1 LEILTDIADGLELS
15 LSDAINLPDLDSRVL
30 KTNVLKRLIL
40 FRDDINDFFRRSQTE
55 DCYRFACDVVVKYG
69 LLTKYKTQNDI
80 ESLARAGNVEEL
92 LNWIGG
98 VSERIKYERMDELY
112 ASGEIQDGV
121 ELTLND
127 ISAVTI
133 GEFLEDASLLSA
145 VDVGE
150 DENKVQLMTIHAS
163 KGLEFPHVYV
173 VGMEENIFPS
183 GGWMASETEIEEE
196 RRLFYV
202 AMTRAKKTL
211 DLSFAASRFR
221 NGKTESNSPSRFV
234 KEIDAQYVANP
245 LVADREDDD
254 EPKRGFGGWGQRT
267 SAKAKFGGGGYSYG
281 NSGPVRTERPSQPVR
296 KTEPTPVRRPQVVVK
311 RVSDAEFEPTPI
323 LQLKA
328 GQRIEHN
335 RFGFGNILEITGT
348 IPDLKAKIAFDD
360 HGEKILLLKYAK
372 IRVV

>member
-1 LEILTDIADGLELS
+1 VSDEESSNKIA
-15 LSDAINLPDLDSRVL
+15 
-30 KTNVLKRLIL
+30 
-40 FRDDINDFFRRSQTE
+40 
-55 DCYRFACDVVVKYG
+55 
-69 LLTKYKTQNDI
+69 
-80 ESLARAGNVEEL
+80 
-92 LNWIGG
+92 
-98 VSERIKYERMDELY
+98 
-112 ASGEIQDGV
+112 
-121 ELTLND
+121 
-127 ISAVTI
+127 
-133 GEFLEDASLLSA
+133 
-145 VDVGE
+145 
-150 DENKVQLMTIHAS
+150 LMTVHSS
-163 KGLEFPHVYV
+163 KGLEFPYVYV
-173 VGMEENIFPS
+173 AGMEENIFPS
-183 GGWMASETEIEEE
+183 GGFMASESEIEEE

-202 AMTRAKKTL
+202 AMTRAKKVL
-211 DLSFAASRFR
+211 QLSFASSRLR

-234 KEIDAQYVANP
+234 KEIDAQYVTNP

-267 SAKAKFGGGGYSYG
+267 SAKAKFGGGGYTYG

-335 RFGFGNILEITGT
+335 RFGFGNILEITGA

>member
-1 LEILTDIADGLELS
+1 LPGVGATTLEILTDIADGLELS

-150 DENKVQLMTIHAS
+150 DE
-163 KGLEFPHVYV
+163 PYV
-173 VGMEENIFPS
+173 F
-183 GGWMASETEIEEE
+183 
-196 RRLFYV
+196 V
-202 AMTRAKKTL
+202 AA
-211 DLSFAASRFR
+211 DFHCGIQFDFFEVVAA
-221 NGKTESNSPSRFV
+221 
-234 KEIDAQYVANP
+234 AA
-245 LVADREDDD
+245 
-254 EPKRGFGGWGQRT
+254 
-267 SAKAKFGGGGYSYG
+267 
-281 NSGPVRTERPSQPVR
+281 
-296 KTEPTPVRRPQVVVK
+296 
-311 RVSDAEFEPTPI
+311 
-323 LQLKA
+323 
-328 GQRIEHN
+328 
-335 RFGFGNILEITGT
+335 
-348 IPDLKAKIAFDD
+348 
-360 HGEKILLLKYAK
+360 
-372 IRVV
+372 